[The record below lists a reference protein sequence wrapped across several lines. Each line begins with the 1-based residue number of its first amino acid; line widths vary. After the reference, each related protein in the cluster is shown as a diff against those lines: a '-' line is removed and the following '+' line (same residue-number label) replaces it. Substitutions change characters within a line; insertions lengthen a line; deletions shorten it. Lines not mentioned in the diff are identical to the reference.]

1 MTRVASSAARKGITS
16 VSLTSASLPTLRK
29 RLKPMPRPM
38 VQSMMPP
45 HSAPDCDRN
54 AMLPLGGIPLT
65 KVVLSGVCMSITP
78 MPFGPTI
85 RMPWRCAIATISAS
99 RAAPS
104 GPTSRKPPE
113 MTTAALMPRWPHA
126 SIAPA
131 TIPAGRI
138 STASSTGSGT
148 ACDVGVALQPKD
160 LIGFRIDRIDRAGVA
175 ALGIGQVADNAV
187 AQLAGVTAGAD
198 DGDAVGGEEGR
209 QGRRTWRERG
219 HGQLR
224 C

>member
-1 MTRVASSAARKGITS
+1 M
-16 VSLTSASLPTLRK
+16 
-29 RLKPMPRPM
+29 
-38 VQSMMPP
+38 
-45 HSAPDCDRN
+45 
-54 AMLPLGGIPLT
+54 T

-113 MTTAALMPRWPHA
+113 ITTAALMPRWPHA

-138 STASSTGSGT
+138 STANSTGSGT
-148 ACDVGVALQPKD
+148 HAMSG
-160 LIGFRIDRIDRAGVA
+160 
-175 ALGIGQVADNAV
+175 
-187 AQLAGVTAGAD
+187 
-198 DGDAVGGEEGR
+198 
-209 QGRRTWRERG
+209 
-219 HGQLR
+219 
-224 C
+224 